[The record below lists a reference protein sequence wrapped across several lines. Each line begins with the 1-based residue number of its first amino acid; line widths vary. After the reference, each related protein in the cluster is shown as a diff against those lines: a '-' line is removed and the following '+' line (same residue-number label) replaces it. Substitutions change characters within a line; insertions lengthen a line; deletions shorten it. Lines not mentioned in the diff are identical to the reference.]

1 MLIHRMLTDN
11 LAGMSDRHNDHGH
24 RATKDI
30 AGAVPGRNV
39 TEALRA
45 DGTATGRPGDTKFG
59 SHAFKEDS
67 SFRDTHQERPRN
79 GTGFVF
85 EDHKED
91 FNRNGKHSEAH
102 SANPDGSRVDA
113 EANTFHQADSLADVQ
128 HKNGA
133 LDSAHT
139 EAEGSDWSGRFQK
152 HHAGPDNSDAKDS
165 KINGDMRSD
174 SMHQKEEHRD
184 ANVHTLHEESS
195 KQGSFSWNVVG
206 NDALKDFATESGN
219 WPKNV
224 PRDAS
229 YIEVRPTTEQDLAR
243 RDQGAEQ
250 PMEQQLEATKVIPQT
265 TDGEPV
271 QKVERRNIDYPG
283 TYDIYACVGK
293 DEHRICMPPIVKR
306 EAQPPFP
313 PKPTPTTEAEL
324 TAWFE
329 ILWGNSKAWRDYAGD
344 LETSNAQL
352 KNETQSLK
360 DDKKQMMFDHKL
372 LLVTYYLMFALF
384 IFSVIDNSSK
394 KRKLKQE
401 LAEKELRLK
410 MLNFS

>member
-11 LAGMSDRHNDHGH
+11 LAGTSDRHNDYGH
-24 RATKDI
+24 RATTDI

-59 SHAFKEDS
+59 SHAFKEDG

-102 SANPDGSRVDA
+102 STNPDGSRVDA
-113 EANTFHQADSLADVQ
+113 EANTFHQANSLADVQ

-133 LDSAHT
+133 LDSAHRET
-139 EAEGSDWSGRFQK
+139 EGSDWSGRFQK

-174 SMHQKEEHRD
+174 SLHQKEEHRD
-184 ANVHTLHEESS
+184 ADVHTLHEESS
-195 KQGSFSWNVVG
+195 KKGSFSWNVVG
-206 NDALKDFATESGN
+206 SDALKDFATESSN

-224 PRDAS
+224 PRDVAH
-229 YIEVRPTTEQDLAR
+229 IEVRPTTEQDIAR
-243 RDQGAEQ
+243 RDQVAEQ
-250 PMEQQLEATKVIPQT
+250 PMEQQQEATKVIQQT
-265 TDGEPV
+265 SAGEPIHAI
-271 QKVERRNIDYPG
+271 ERRNADNPD
-283 TYDIYACVGK
+283 TYYIYACAGK
-293 DEHRICMPPIVKR
+293 DGHRICMPPIVKR
-306 EAQPPFP
+306 EAQSPFLP
-313 PKPTPTTEAEL
+313 NPTPTTEAEL

-329 ILWGNSKAWRDYAGD
+329 IVWETGKAWRDYANG
-344 LETSNAQL
+344 LES
-352 KNETQSLK
+352 
-360 DDKKQMMFDHKL
+360 
-372 LLVTYYLMFALF
+372 
-384 IFSVIDNSSK
+384 
-394 KRKLKQE
+394 
-401 LAEKELRLK
+401 
-410 MLNFS
+410 